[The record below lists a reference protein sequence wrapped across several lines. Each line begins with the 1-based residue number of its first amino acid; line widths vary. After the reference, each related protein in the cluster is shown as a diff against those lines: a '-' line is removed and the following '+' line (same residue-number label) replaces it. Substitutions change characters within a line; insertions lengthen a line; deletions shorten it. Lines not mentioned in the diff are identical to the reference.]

1 MLVKESVTGDEC
13 KLHVTFALP
22 ASIWADTIYLVGDF
36 NNWNTHKTPLQ
47 LDGDNWSV
55 TLKLD
60 TNQVYQYRYLVN
72 DNEWMSDWNVDGS
85 VEQAGITTSIV
96 VTQLPAERYPMQ
108 PRDTDVIEPAPLR
121 LPSPLSPTALP
132 QTRTR

>member
-1 MLVKESVTGDEC
+1 MLVKESVAGDGY
-13 KLHVTFALP
+13 KMHVTFALP

-36 NNWNTHKTPLQ
+36 NNWNTKETPLQ

-72 DNEWMSDWNVDGS
+72 DTEWMSDWNVDGS

-96 VTQLPAERYPMQ
+96 VTQLPAERYPVQ

-132 QTRTR
+132 QTRTW